1 MSGAAKFKWT
11 AKQAEKAKRI
21 YAHLSDKNKRTAKR
35 IAAANGCQPWEFVA
49 DSLGCISRLPKLNYR
64 ALYETGVTA

>member
-21 YAHLSDKNKRTAKR
+21 YAHLSDKNKRTVKR
-35 IAAANGCQPWEFVA
+35 IAAANGCQSWEMVA
-49 DSLGCISRLPKLNYR
+49 DHLRGMNCLPKLNYKG
-64 ALYETGVTA
+64 LQGNGV